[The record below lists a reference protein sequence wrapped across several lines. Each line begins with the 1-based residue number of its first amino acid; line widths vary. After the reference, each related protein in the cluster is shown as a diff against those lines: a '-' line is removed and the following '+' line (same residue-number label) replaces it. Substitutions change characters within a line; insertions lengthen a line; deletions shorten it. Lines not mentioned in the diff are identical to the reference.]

1 MSRAKKDH
9 VCFYRRY
16 GFKPVKSVGMR
27 TIKEVGDYEMVSLLV
42 VLQHSFLKST
52 HKFAVQVV
60 CISGSLSRSD
70 LHNPD
75 NRRLPAGS
83 AQFEVQGLRVTRRC
97 RRGRTARPSGSS
109 PNTCWQCSRPVPKIA
124 ADERIVLVLTKSRLG
139 IVSPQVPT
147 ALLFFAGQMCRG
159 GGRE

>member
-1 MSRAKKDH
+1 MIACKDWK
-9 VCFYRRY
+9 RRRRLDISVIQT
-16 GFKPVKSVGMR
+16 FKCHFRLSV
-27 TIKEVGDYEMVSLLV
+27 SP
-42 VLQHSFLKST
+42 
-52 HKFAVQVV
+52 
-60 CISGSLSRSD
+60 GSLSRSE

-75 NRRLPAGS
+75 NRRLPAGSARSRSSGRGSSIRKPWPPGAPAGS

-109 PNTCWQCSRPVPKIA
+109 LNTCWQCSRPVPKIA

>member
-1 MSRAKKDH
+1 MIACKDWK
-9 VCFYRRY
+9 RR
-16 GFKPVKSVGMR
+16 
-27 TIKEVGDYEMVSLLV
+27 
-42 VLQHSFLKST
+42 
-52 HKFAVQVV
+52 
-60 CISGSLSRSD
+60 
-70 LHNPD
+70 
-75 NRRLPAGS
+75 RRLDISSKQHFECHFNSQVRSSGCLYLWILVAFRCSSIRKPWPPGAPAGS